1 MNRRWDF
8 TALEFK
14 VLCEHLRA
22 GELPNPFTFT
32 TAIRYAEEFD
42 AETSRVLRA
51 LRDRSDPDLEDLA
64 DCLSKPDVQIALEAW
79 KDSDFENPK
88 ERTRVLG
95 LRRRARG
102 FVVSQQPGETLS
114 HSAGFDVVE
123 CGPHAIG
130 DAVLAHLPF
139 AETGRE
145 APVPVLDTAVRVV
158 TDDDL
163 FGSMVSDNDDPDE
176 RDSARSKAFFAAPAS
191 RSGLVRVVQGRSKYG
206 ARGKIETAMLWRDVP
221 GDGRY
226 VMPMSEHPVARGMG
240 SEELAAWVGEQIA
253 EIMDRLERHRE
264 DEE

>member
-14 VLCEHLRA
+14 VLCENLRA
-22 GELPNPFTFT
+22 GELPDPFTFT
-32 TAIRYAEEFD
+32 TAIRYAEEFE
-42 AETSRVLRA
+42 AETHRVLRA

-64 DCLSKPDVQIALEAW
+64 DCVAKPDVQVALEAW
-79 KDSDFENPK
+79 NDDDFENPK

-102 FVVSQQPGETLS
+102 FVISQQHGETLG
-114 HSAGFDVVE
+114 HSTGFEVVE

-130 DAVLAHLPF
+130 DAVLAHLPY

-145 APVPVLDTAVRVV
+145 APVPVLAAANLPVGG
-158 TDDDL
+158 TDA
-163 FGSMVSDNDDPDE
+163 FGSMISDNDDPDE
-176 RDSARSKAFFAAPAS
+176 RDSARRDAFFTVRAS
-191 RSGLVRVVQGRSKYG
+191 RSGLLRVIQGRSKYG
-206 ARGKIETAMLWRDVP
+206 ARGRIETAMLWRDVP
-221 GDGRY
+221 RDGRY
-226 VMPMSEHPVARGMG
+226 AMLMSETPVARGMG
-240 SEELAAWVGEQIA
+240 SEELAAWVAEQVA